1 VVVEDTIMGR
11 DKSSKYR
18 KTLRDQMYSRLTG
31 MLALGESKRQ
41 AMQDGSAKEKIFS
54 KSTYNTY
61 RKHIK
66 YYLQWLQKN
75 HPEVT
80 TLKKAKKYVNTWLQ
94 SRVDQMDD
102 NGNRLSAWTIQTEA
116 AALNKVFKIDVNDP
130 DRFCPP
136 QRRRENIK
144 RSRGIAVRDRHF
156 SKTNN
161 AELIRFCQGTGCRR
175 NVLEKLTGDD
185 LWSRQRMEDEKI
197 TLSAKDE
204 LTKEEQT
211 RLYCISDALA
221 IFPDQDTFIYH
232 KKDKNGRYRF
242 SPIIGRHKAEII
254 DRFVN
259 TASGEK
265 VWHYVSGN
273 ADIHGYRSD
282 YATAIYKMYA
292 RKISEIPYDRINRG
306 TRKRFQSEV
315 YTCRKD
321 EKGKKL
327 DKAAMLKCS
336 KALGH
341 NRLCVVADNYIRNL

>member
-1 VVVEDTIMGR
+1 VEEDIIMGR

-18 KTLRDQMYSRLTG
+18 KTLRDQVYARLTG

-41 AMQDGSAKEKIFS
+41 AIQDGSAQEKIFS
-54 KSTYNTY
+54 NSTYKTY

-66 YYLQWLQKN
+66 YYLQWMKKN

-80 TLKKAKKYVNTWLQ
+80 TLKKAKKYVNAWLQ

-116 AALNKVFKIDVNDP
+116 AALNKLFKISVDDP

-136 QRRRENIK
+136 QRKRENIK
-144 RSRGIAVRDRHF
+144 RSRGIAARDRHF
-156 SKTNN
+156 SQTNN
-161 AELIRFCQGTGCRR
+161 AALIRFCQGTGCRR

-185 LWSRQRMEDEKI
+185 LWSRERMENEKKA
-197 TLSAKDE
+197 LSAKND

-211 RLYCISDALA
+211 RLHCISDALA
-221 IFPDQDTFIYH
+221 IFSNQDTFIYH